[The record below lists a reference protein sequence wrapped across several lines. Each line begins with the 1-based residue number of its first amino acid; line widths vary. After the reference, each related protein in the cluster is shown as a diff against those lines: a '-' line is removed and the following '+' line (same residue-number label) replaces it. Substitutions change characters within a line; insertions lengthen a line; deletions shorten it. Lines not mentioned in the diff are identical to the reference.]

1 MKAMIWRQIDVVL
14 RNMTPVL
21 VTLCLVVLSVTP
33 LRLPEISFVAPPL
46 VLMSVYYWSLHRTD
60 LFPAIGV
67 FGIGLLYD
75 ILSGAPMGL
84 NAFILLGVFGV
95 CVSQRRF
102 FYGKSFLV
110 VWWGFMIVAG
120 GALAAEWLLMSVVR
134 ETVIS
139 PQPAYFKYLLTI
151 ALYPPVAWLFAW
163 IHRFLPRTA

>member
-67 FGIGLLYD
+67 FGIGLFQD

>member
-1 MKAMIWRQIDVVL
+1 MKATIWRQIDVAL
-14 RNMTPVL
+14 RNLTPVL

-33 LRLPEISFVAPPL
+33 LRLPEISIVAPPL

-67 FGIGLLYD
+67 FGIGLLHD

-84 NAFILLGVFGV
+84 NAFILLGVFGI

-110 VWWGFMIVAG
+110 VWWGFMLIAG
-120 GALAAEWLLMSVVR
+120 GALAAEWSLMSIVR
-134 ETVIS
+134 ETVLS
-139 PQPAYFKYLLTI
+139 PQPVYIKFLMTI

-163 IHRFLPRTA
+163 IHHSLPRTA